1 MTNAG
6 RSDDLSCRPA
16 CSVSGN
22 LVDSAHVR
30 REIAHVGRGIRT
42 ALTRVQLARLRPRTA
57 LVDGAGVPREAEFG
71 GKHFRAFVA
80 GERALH
86 VHRLDVGGDAVG
98 GDELLAAVV
107 ALEVAVVFGV
117 ELEVPLEDSSPA
129 ENVLRADAA
138 TKGAVEDVRMANMMA
153 EEVRV
158 WCRILLAQIT
168 PAK

>member
-129 ENVLRADAA
+129 ENVLRAYAA
-138 TKGAVEDVRMANMMA
+138 TKGPVEDVLV
-153 EEVRV
+153 VRPQ
-158 WCRILLAQIT
+158 RRPLGR
-168 PAK
+168 P